1 MSGSKIPE
9 DVRLLLQNEIRSV
22 AHLEI
27 LLQLHARPGEW
38 WSAERMAGELRMS
51 SAAVGERMEELSVGG
66 LLEARTGEGR
76 SFRYAPV
83 RPETDRAVAA
93 LARLYPDW
101 RVSIIELIFARRTD
115 PVREFSEAFRI
126 HKEEPDDRG

>member
-1 MSGSKIPE
+1 MGGSKIPE
-9 DVRLLLQNEIRSV
+9 DVRLFLQDEIPSV

-27 LLQLHARPGEW
+27 LLHLHSRPSEL
-38 WSAERMAGELRMS
+38 WSADRMAAELRMS
-51 SAAVGERMEELSVGG
+51 SQAVQERMEEMSSRG
-66 LLEARTGEGR
+66 LLEAGTDGG
-76 SFRYAPV
+76 SFRYAPL

-101 RVSIIELIFARRTD
+101 RVSIIELIFARRAD

-126 HKEEPDDRG
+126 HQEEPDRG